1 MKRKIGITVSAMMI
15 AVKLGTPVAAAP
27 PTLDQLTEIA
37 ALLADNDVSA
47 LRAFLLLHPEL
58 LDGDTTLARL
68 LTEFMD
74 SSGDVT
80 TFLAFESDLR
90 DAIVQG
96 GDSIPPPV
104 SRSDTDPVTEPIY

>member
-37 ALLADNDVSA
+37 SLLSENDVAA
-47 LRAFLLLHPEL
+47 LRSFLLLHPEL
-58 LDGDTTLARL
+58 LEGDTTLARL
-68 LTEFMD
+68 LREFMD

-90 DAIVQG
+90 DAIGQG
-96 GDSIPPPV
+96 DDSVSPPV
-104 SRSDTDPVTEPIY
+104 SRGNTDPVTEPIY